1 MTCFDPYACSI
12 AQASC
17 INLFLFACLLA
28 CLLACLF
35 ACLLD
40 GSSFGGSPTNAG
52 THYKVILVSN
62 EFEHTQSD
70 VVRGDMVN
78 AVLAKAEQLRGPSQD
93 QQVPAAAAAAAAAG
107 VNVNVN
113 TLMAM
118 TPAEHERVVSKY
130 STPHQWL
137 AMAMES

>member
-1 MTCFDPYACSI
+1 MLRSI
-12 AQASC
+12 CMQYRSS
-17 INLFLFACLLA
+17 LLYQPVPFCLLA
-28 CLLACLF
+28 YLLI
-35 ACLLD
+35 CLLD
-40 GSSFGGSPTNAG
+40 GSFGGSPTNAG

-62 EFEHTQSD
+62 AFEHTQSD

-107 VNVNVN
+107 VKVNVN